1 MAEIHIEHNKRSLWP
16 FVIGLLLLL
25 LVGWLVLTQFG
36 DDDAVVVAPEAGA
49 VVDPTPAV
57 AATPAATGAVA
68 EFIRYAD
75 STRAAQAMGLGHD
88 FTADG
93 IRKLAAAIDDAA
105 RSDTVANAALAPQLA
120 DLRQRADSLQRNPD
134 ATSHALHTREA
145 FLIAASLIQNL
156 QERRAPDRAADA
168 NAVWAAARRIDARRP
183 LLEQSADVERF
194 FERAATAL
202 GSLAPAGA

>member
-1 MAEIHIEHNKRSLWP
+1 MANINIERKQSPWP
-16 FVIGLLLLL
+16 YVIGLLLLL
-25 LVGWLVLTQFG
+25 LVGWFVVEQFD

-49 VVDPTPAV
+49 IADPAPAV

-75 STRAAQAMGLGHD
+75 STRAAQAMGPGHD
-88 FTADG
+88 FTAEG
-93 IRKLAAAIDDAA
+93 IRKLAAAIDDVA

-120 DLRQRADSLQRNPD
+120 DLRQRADSIQANPN
-134 ATSHALHTREA
+134 ATDHALHTREA
-145 FLIAASLIQNL
+145 FLIAASLIQNM

-168 NAVWAAARRIDARRP
+168 NAVWAAARQVDAKRP

-194 FERAATAL
+194 FERSAAAL
-202 GSLAPAGA
+202 RGMTPQGA